1 MHVWSGPKADAVLRD
16 EEQIAMRTVL
26 LCGQLF
32 SGSESVA
39 RKDQALVIEGDRITH
54 IGPLAALPALT
65 AGENVVDYR
74 RYFVMPGLSDLHTHL
89 SYGNARSEEEVDLY
103 GSLEYRA
110 IRSLAAAQ
118 RMLKA
123 GFTALLDPA
132 CAGLVTP
139 ALRDALFVGLFQ
151 GPRVT
156 AAGPALT
163 SRQGLYDYF
172 PSWIGVPPCSTGTL
186 VTSRAE
192 AIETIRRQTKD
203 GVDVIKIAMDG
214 IQGGNSGGL
223 YAAFDQDE
231 TAAMVREAHRLGRKV
246 VVHARGREGALYAA
260 RAGVDII
267 YHASRIDDDGIRAAL
282 GEGSSICPSL
292 LLLVNNVQ
300 YARQDDQCYDWWPNI
315 QRQELLDA
323 SRCLRRAYEAGVRF
337 LSGSETGFGITPYG
351 EWATREL
358 LLMVNYVG
366 IPADEALRMATST
379 NRVMLRDGDQFDGLV
394 RGKLADILVFDGDP
408 VADLSQLE
416 EKARIVAVWKGGGL
430 VSLPDLPAD
439 MPRHQMEASQGFWN
453 RLYTRQSTGN
463 TPALSPDEA
472 VKGLPTAANLNFKE
486 SAA

>member
-1 MHVWSGPKADAVLRD
+1 
-16 EEQIAMRTVL
+16 MRTVL

-39 RKDQALVIEGDRITH
+39 RKEQAIVIEGDRITH
-54 IGPLAALPALT
+54 IGPLAALPAPT
-65 AGENVVDYR
+65 PADDVIDYR

-118 RMLKA
+118 RMLKS

-172 PSWIGVPPCSTGTL
+172 PSWIGVPPCSTGVL

-203 GVDVIKIAMDG
+203 GVDIIKIAMDG

-223 YAAFDQDE
+223 YAAFDQEE
-231 TAAMVREAHRLGRKV
+231 TTAMVREAHRLGRKV

-267 YHASRIDDDGIRAAL
+267 YHASRIDEEGIRAAA

-292 LLLVNNVQ
+292 LLLVNNIQ
-300 YARQDDQCYDWWPNI
+300 YARQDDPSYDWWPNI
-315 QRQELLDA
+315 QRQELRDA
-323 SRCLRRAYEAGVRF
+323 SQSLRRAYEAGVRF
-337 LSGSETGFGITPYG
+337 LSGSETGFAITPYG

-358 LLMVNYVG
+358 LLMVNFLG
-366 IPADEALRMATST
+366 IPVDEVLRMATST
-379 NRVMLRDGDQFDGLV
+379 NRAMLRNGNKFDSLA

-408 VADLSQLE
+408 VADLGQLE
-416 EKARIVAVWKGGGL
+416 ETARIVAVWKGGSK
-430 VSLPDLPAD
+430 VSLPDLPTD
-439 MPRHQMEASQGFWN
+439 MPRHQAEASQGFWN
-453 RLYTRQSTGN
+453 RLYTRESTGN
-463 TPALSPDEA
+463 TPALAPEQVWKSIPADSNI
-472 VKGLPTAANLNFKE
+472 GGDAA
-486 SAA
+486 

>member
-1 MHVWSGPKADAVLRD
+1 
-16 EEQIAMRTVL
+16 MRTIL

-39 RKDQALVIEGDRITH
+39 RKEQALVIEGDRITH
-54 IGPLAALPALT
+54 AGPLAALPALT
-65 AGENVVDYR
+65 AADNVIDYR
-74 RYFVMPGLSDLHTHL
+74 RYFVMPGLSDLHVHL

-118 RMLKA
+118 RMLRA
-123 GFTALLDPA
+123 GYTALLDPA

-156 AAGPALT
+156 AAGPAIT

-172 PSWIGVPPCSTGTL
+172 PSWIGVPACSTGTL

-214 IQGGNSGGL
+214 IQGGNTGGL

-231 TAAMVREAHRLGRKV
+231 TTAMVREAHRLGRKV

-267 YHASRIDDDGIRAAL
+267 YHASRIDDEGIRAAV
-282 GEGSSICPSL
+282 GEGCSICPSL

-300 YARQDDQCYDWWPNI
+300 YAQRDDQCYDWWPNI

-337 LSGSETGFGITPYG
+337 FSGSETGFGITPYG

-358 LLMVNYVG
+358 LLMVSFIG
-366 IPADEALRMATST
+366 IPADEVLRMATST
-379 NRVMLRDGDQFDGLV
+379 NRLMLRDGDQFDGLV
-394 RGKLADILVFDGDP
+394 GGKLADILVFDGDP

-416 EKARIVAVWKGGGL
+416 EKARIVAIWKGGSL
-430 VSLPDLPAD
+430 VSLPDLPAE
-439 MPRHQMEASQGFWN
+439 MPRHQTEASQGFWN
-453 RLYTRQSTGN
+453 CLYTRESTGN
-463 TPALSPDEA
+463 TPALSPDQA
-472 VKGLPTAANLNFKE
+472 WKGLPANLNFEE

>member
-1 MHVWSGPKADAVLRD
+1 
-16 EEQIAMRTVL
+16 MRTIL

-32 SGSESVA
+32 SGTESVA
-39 RKDQALVIEGDRITH
+39 RKEHALVIEGDHITH
-54 IGPLAALPALT
+54 VGPIAALPPP
-65 AGENVVDYR
+65 GPDDEVVDYR

-103 GSLEYRA
+103 ASLEYRA

-123 GFTALLDPA
+123 GYTSLLDPA

-151 GPRVT
+151 GPRIT
-156 AAGPALT
+156 AAGQALT

-172 PSWIGVPPCSTGTL
+172 PSWIGVPAVSTGTL

-214 IQGGNSGGL
+214 IQGGNHGGL
-223 YAAFDQDE
+223 YAAFDQEE
-231 TAAMVREAHRLGRKV
+231 TTAMVREAHRLGRKV

-267 YHASRIDDDGIRAAL
+267 YHASRIDEEGIRAAI
-282 GEGSSICPSL
+282 GEGCSICPSL
-292 LLLVNNVQ
+292 LLLTNNVQ
-300 YARQDDQCYDWWPNI
+300 YARPDDPSYDWWPNI
-315 QRQELLDA
+315 QRQELTDA
-323 SRCLRRAYEAGVRF
+323 AKSLRRAYEAGVRF
-337 LSGSETGFGITPYG
+337 FSGSETGFGITPYG

-358 LLMVNYVG
+358 SLMVSFVG
-366 IPADEALRMATST
+366 IPADQVLRMATST
-379 NRVMLRDGDQFDGLV
+379 NRIMLRDGDEYDSLAK
-394 RGKLADILVFDGDP
+394 GKLADILVFDGDP

-416 EKARIVAVWKGGGL
+416 ERKRIVAIWKGGSV
-430 VSLPDLPAD
+430 VSLPDLPAE
-439 MPRHQMEASQGFWN
+439 MPRHQAEASQGFWN
-453 RLYTRQSTGN
+453 RLYTRRSTGN
-463 TPALSPDEA
+463 TPPLTPDKVWSGTPGATNAHLE
-472 VKGLPTAANLNFKE
+472 E

>member
-1 MHVWSGPKADAVLRD
+1 
-16 EEQIAMRTVL
+16 MRTIL

-39 RKDQALVIEGDRITH
+39 RKEQALVIEGDRITH
-54 IGPLAALPALT
+54 AGPLAALPALT
-65 AGENVVDYR
+65 AADNVIDYR
-74 RYFVMPGLSDLHTHL
+74 RYFVMPGLSDLHVHL

-118 RMLKA
+118 RMLRA
-123 GFTALLDPA
+123 GYTALLDPA

-156 AAGPALT
+156 AAGPAIT

-172 PSWIGVPPCSTGTL
+172 PSWIGVPACSTGTL

-231 TAAMVREAHRLGRKV
+231 TTAMVREAHRLGRKV

-267 YHASRIDDDGIRAAL
+267 YHASRIDDEGIRAAV
-282 GEGSSICPSL
+282 GEGCSICPSL

-300 YARQDDQCYDWWPNI
+300 YAQRDDQCYDWWPNI

-323 SRCLRRAYEAGVRF
+323 SRCLRRAYEAGVQF
-337 LSGSETGFGITPYG
+337 FSGSETGFGITPYG

-358 LLMVNYVG
+358 LLMVSFIG
-366 IPADEALRMATST
+366 IPADEVLRMATST
-379 NRVMLRDGDQFDGLV
+379 NRLMLRDGDQFDGLV
-394 RGKLADILVFDGDP
+394 GGKLADILVFDGDP

-416 EKARIVAVWKGGGL
+416 EKARIVAIWKGGSL
-430 VSLPDLPAD
+430 VSLPDLPAE
-439 MPRHQMEASQGFWN
+439 MPRHQTEASQGFWN
-453 RLYTRQSTGN
+453 RLYTRESTGN
-463 TPALSPDEA
+463 TPALSPDQA
-472 VKGLPTAANLNFKE
+472 WKGLPANLNFEE

>member
-1 MHVWSGPKADAVLRD
+1 
-16 EEQIAMRTVL
+16 MRTIL

-39 RKDQALVIEGDRITH
+39 RKEQALVIEGDRITH
-54 IGPLAALPALT
+54 AGPLAALPALT
-65 AGENVVDYR
+65 AADNVIDYR
-74 RYFVMPGLSDLHTHL
+74 RYFVMPGLSDLHVHL

-118 RMLKA
+118 RMLRA
-123 GFTALLDPA
+123 GYTALLDPA

-156 AAGPALT
+156 AAGPAIT

-172 PSWIGVPPCSTGTL
+172 PSWIGVPACSTGTL

-231 TAAMVREAHRLGRKV
+231 TTAMVREAHRLGRKV

-267 YHASRIDDDGIRAAL
+267 YHASRIDDEGIRAAV
-282 GEGSSICPSL
+282 GEGCSICPSL

-300 YARQDDQCYDWWPNI
+300 YAQRDDQCYDWWPNI

-337 LSGSETGFGITPYG
+337 FSGSETGFGITPYG

-358 LLMVNYVG
+358 LLMVSFIG
-366 IPADEALRMATST
+366 IPADEVLRMATST
-379 NRVMLRDGDQFDGLV
+379 NRLMLRDGDQFDGLV
-394 RGKLADILVFDGDP
+394 GGKLADILVFDGDP

-416 EKARIVAVWKGGGL
+416 EKARIVAIWKGGSL
-430 VSLPDLPAD
+430 VSLPDLPAE
-439 MPRHQMEASQGFWN
+439 MPRHQTEASQGFWN
-453 RLYTRQSTGN
+453 CLYTRESTGN
-463 TPALSPDEA
+463 TPALSPDQA
-472 VKGLPTAANLNFKE
+472 WKGLPANLNFEE

>member
-1 MHVWSGPKADAVLRD
+1 MKT
-16 EEQIAMRTVL
+16 IL

-32 SGSESVA
+32 SGSESA
-39 RKDQALVIEGDRITH
+39 PRKDQAIVVEGDRITH
-54 IGPLAALPALT
+54 VGPLAALPPLT
-65 AGENVVDYR
+65 STENVIDYR
-74 RYFVMPGLSDLHTHL
+74 RFFVMPGLSDLHTHL

-123 GFTALLDPA
+123 GFTSLLDPA

-151 GPRVT
+151 GPRIT
-156 AAGPALT
+156 SAGPALT

-231 TAAMVREAHRLGRKV
+231 TTAMVREAHQLGRKV

-260 RAGVDII
+260 RAAVDII
-267 YHASRIDDDGIRAAL
+267 YHASRIDDEGIRAAK
-282 GEGSSICPSL
+282 GEGTSICPSL

-300 YARQDDQCYDWWPNI
+300 YAQQDDQCYDWWPNI
-315 QRQELLDA
+315 QRQELRDA
-323 SRCLRRAYEAGVRF
+323 SQCLRHAYEAGVRF
-337 LSGSETGFGITPYG
+337 FSGSETGFGITPYG

-358 LLMVNYVG
+358 LLMVNFIG
-366 IPADEALRMATST
+366 IPPDEVLRMATMT
-379 NRVMLRDGDQFDGLV
+379 NRIMLRDGDQYDGLA

-408 VADLSQLE
+408 LADLSQLE
-416 EKARIVAVWKGGGL
+416 EKQRIVAVWKGGS
-430 VSLPDLPAD
+430 VVNLPDLPAE
-439 MPRHQMEASQGFWN
+439 MPRHQVEASQGFWN
-453 RLYTRQSTGN
+453 RVYTRQSTGN
-463 TPALSPDEA
+463 TAPISPEQAWKDLPA
-472 VKGLPTAANLNFKE
+472 AANLNVEE

>member
-1 MHVWSGPKADAVLRD
+1 MLR
-16 EEQIAMRTVL
+16 
-26 LCGQLF
+26 
-32 SGSESVA
+32 
-39 RKDQALVIEGDRITH
+39 
-54 IGPLAALPALT
+54 
-65 AGENVVDYR
+65 AGY
-74 RYFVMPGLSDLHTHL
+74 
-89 SYGNARSEEEVDLY
+89 
-103 GSLEYRA
+103 
-110 IRSLAAAQ
+110 
-118 RMLKA
+118 
-123 GFTALLDPA
+123 TALLDPA

-156 AAGPALT
+156 AAGPAIT

-172 PSWIGVPPCSTGTL
+172 PSWIGVPACSTGTL

-214 IQGGNSGGL
+214 IQGGNTGGL

-231 TAAMVREAHRLGRKV
+231 TTAMVREAHRLGRKV
-246 VVHARGREGALYAA
+246 VAHARGREGALYAA

-267 YHASRIDDDGIRAAL
+267 YHASRIDDEGIRAAV
-282 GEGSSICPSL
+282 GEGCSICPSL

-300 YARQDDQCYDWWPNI
+300 YAQRDDQCYDWWPNI

-337 LSGSETGFGITPYG
+337 FSGSETGFGITPYG

-358 LLMVNYVG
+358 LLMVSFIG
-366 IPADEALRMATST
+366 IPADEVLRMATST
-379 NRVMLRDGDQFDGLV
+379 NRLMLRDGDQFDGLV
-394 RGKLADILVFDGDP
+394 GGKLADILVFDGDP

-416 EKARIVAVWKGGGL
+416 EKARIVAIWKGGSL
-430 VSLPDLPAD
+430 VSLPDLPAE
-439 MPRHQMEASQGFWN
+439 MPRHQTEASQGFWN
-453 RLYTRQSTGN
+453 CLYTRESTGN
-463 TPALSPDEA
+463 TPALSPDQA
-472 VKGLPTAANLNFKE
+472 WKGLPANLNFEE

>member
-1 MHVWSGPKADAVLRD
+1 
-16 EEQIAMRTVL
+16 MRTIL

-39 RKDQALVIEGDRITH
+39 RKEQALVIEGDRITH
-54 IGPLAALPALT
+54 AGPLAALPALT
-65 AGENVVDYR
+65 AADNVIDYR
-74 RYFVMPGLSDLHTHL
+74 RYFVMPGLSDLHVHL

-118 RMLKA
+118 RMLRA
-123 GFTALLDPA
+123 GYTALLDPA

-156 AAGPALT
+156 AAGPAIT

-172 PSWIGVPPCSTGTL
+172 PSWIGVPACSTGTL

-231 TAAMVREAHRLGRKV
+231 TTAMVREAHRLGRKV

-267 YHASRIDDDGIRAAL
+267 YHASRIDDEGIRAAV
-282 GEGSSICPSL
+282 GEGCSICPSL

-300 YARQDDQCYDWWPNI
+300 YAQRDDQCYDWWPNI
-315 QRQELLDA
+315 QRQELRDA

-337 LSGSETGFGITPYG
+337 FSGSETGFGITPYG

-358 LLMVNYVG
+358 LLMVSFIG
-366 IPADEALRMATST
+366 IPADEVLRMATST
-379 NRVMLRDGDQFDGLV
+379 NRLMLRDGDQFDGLV
-394 RGKLADILVFDGDP
+394 GGKLADILVFDGDP

-416 EKARIVAVWKGGGL
+416 EKARIVAIWKGGSL
-430 VSLPDLPAD
+430 VSLPDLPAE
-439 MPRHQMEASQGFWN
+439 MPRHQTEASQGFWN
-453 RLYTRQSTGN
+453 RLYTRESTGN
-463 TPALSPDEA
+463 TPALSPDQA
-472 VKGLPTAANLNFKE
+472 WKGLPANLNFEE